1 ASVNKEKDKAYSVEE
16 RKFKSK
22 LVKLEKQMNME
33 YNRKIKEIK
42 AQAAK
47 EIAAVKKKSKE
58 EVKLAKLKARKK
70 MFTKEE
76 LQNLD

>member
-1 ASVNKEKDKAYSVEE
+1 MNKEKDKAYEVEE

-22 LVKLEKQMNME
+22 LAKLEKDLNAD
-33 YNRKIKEIK
+33 YNNKVRAVKAKAEHDKAASIKK
-42 AQAAK
+42 AK
-47 EIAAVKKKSKE
+47 EQ
-58 EVKLAKLKARKK
+58 VKLAKVKARKK